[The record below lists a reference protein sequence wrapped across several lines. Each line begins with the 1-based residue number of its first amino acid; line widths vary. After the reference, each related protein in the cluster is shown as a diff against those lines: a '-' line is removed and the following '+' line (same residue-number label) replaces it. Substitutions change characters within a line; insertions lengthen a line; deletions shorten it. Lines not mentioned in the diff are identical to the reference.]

1 MASATFS
8 NSLRYAA
15 ACMQKFTVFSIILS
29 LVVVLTIADVLFHN
43 YLNPDSTVSSVVTTE
58 TSSQVDTVDTTPVT
72 DTSAPLTLPQT
83 NSTTTTDQPVQLQE
97 DSSFESIGAIPSSL
111 TVDLFKTAGFESP
124 TLKNAVFSGL
134 VFEFLGFTDQSEATV
149 YQWNLFSGPAFVGS
163 IYEIKYSTDTGGFQG
178 YLNLRDEAKTLID
191 LGTINEVNN
200 YGDASFYFN
209 HKAKVN
215 TVHLLIR
222 SGANLYG
229 FEYAQTY
236 HESMKNVF
244 DSLKTLQ

>member
-1 MASATFS
+1 
-8 NSLRYAA
+8 
-15 ACMQKFTVFSIILS
+15 MQKFTVFSIILS

-43 YLNPDSTVSSVVTTE
+43 YLNADSSVPSVVTTE
-58 TSSQVDTVDTTPVT
+58 TPSTVDTVDTTPSP
-72 DTSAPLTLPQT
+72 DTNAPLTLPQT
-83 NSTTTTDQPVQLQE
+83 DSTQATDQPVQLQE
-97 DSSFESIGAIPSSL
+97 DRSTENIGVIPSSL
-111 TVDLFKTAGFESP
+111 TVELFKNAGLESP

-134 VFEFLGFTDQSEATV
+134 VFEFLGFTDQNEATV
-149 YQWNLFSGPAFVGS
+149 YQWNLFNGPAFVGS

-178 YLNLRDEAKTLID
+178 YLNLRDEAKTLTD
-191 LGTINEVNN
+191 LGTVNEVNI

-209 HKAKVN
+209 HKSKVN

-222 SGANLYG
+222 AGANLYG
-229 FEYAQTY
+229 LEYAQTY

>member
-1 MASATFS
+1 
-8 NSLRYAA
+8 
-15 ACMQKFTVFSIILS
+15 MQKFTVFSIILS
-29 LVVVLTIADVLFHN
+29 LVVVLTIADVLFN
-43 YLNPDSTVSSVVTTE
+43 DYLNTDSSAPTVVTTE
-58 TSSQVDTVDTTPVT
+58 VTPPVDTVDTTPIT

-83 NSTTTTDQPVQLQE
+83 DSTTTTDQPVQLQE
-97 DSSFESIGAIPSSL
+97 DSPSSL
-111 TVDLFKTAGFESP
+111 TEDLFKTAGFESP

-134 VFEFLGFTDQSEATV
+134 VFEFLGFTDQAEATV

-178 YLNLRDEAKTLID
+178 YLNLRDEAKTLTD
-191 LGTINEVNN
+191 LGTVNEANN

-209 HKAKVN
+209 HKSKVN